1 MFPPKTVSEILGIPP
16 SSLRRYCSAWSQY
29 LSESAQTTGK
39 KRQFTQEDIDALRI
53 IRDLVGKKSHAEI
66 VAALQEP
73 EPLTGEVFEDFQ
85 PDQEPEQPS
94 AIQSIEFF
102 SQVIDQM
109 ADQHKSVI
117 MAKDET
123 ITGLKKDKDRLQNE
137 LSWHRLAWYRRIFK
151 NPPE

>member
-16 SSLRRYCSAWSQY
+16 SSLRRYCSEWSQY

-53 IRDLVGKKSHAEI
+53 IRDLVGKKTHAEI

-73 EPLTGEVFEDFQ
+73 GPLTGEVFEDFK
-85 PDQEPEQPS
+85 PEPEPEQSS

-102 SQVIDQM
+102 QNIMDQLTDEHKTAIGAKSDHIEDLRREIAQLR
-109 ADQHKSVI
+109 ADLEA
-117 MAKDET
+117 AKRPWW
-123 ITGLKKDKDRLQNE
+123 KRL
-137 LSWHRLAWYRRIFK
+137 
-151 NPPE
+151 